1 MSSSLTF
8 PARIFHGIR
17 PERKRKTMMK
27 NNAKKGFSGTFDAV
41 TGKIRRFFV
50 DTVAELKRCTWPTRQ
65 QLLESTGLVVVAIVI
80 LALFV
85 FGVDEL
91 ARVVIRLVAI
101 GQA

>member
-1 MSSSLTF
+1 
-8 PARIFHGIR
+8 
-17 PERKRKTMMK
+17 MK
-27 NNAKKGFSGTFDAV
+27 NNAKKGFSGAFDAF
-41 TGKIRRFFV
+41 TGKIRSFFV
-50 DTVAELKRCTWPTRQ
+50 DTVAELKRCTWPTRR
-65 QLLESTGLVVVAIVI
+65 QLLESTGLVVVAIMI